1 MDISAESIGI
11 VVALC
16 GVAFNFIRF
25 GTWQGKIEAKVENLE
40 KDSAVALTK
49 FDVINKSL
57 KDNNILL
64 AELKVKLEVL
74 IEEKDKFLDKHI
86 KD

>member
-1 MDISAESIGI
+1 MDISVESIGI

-40 KDSAVALTK
+40 KDSTVALTK

>member
-49 FDVINKSL
+49 FDIINKSL
-57 KDNNILL
+57 KDNNVLL
-64 AELKVKLEVL
+64 AELKVKLEV
-74 IEEKDKFLDKHI
+74 IIKEKDKFLDKHI

>member
-11 VVALC
+11 VIALC

-40 KDSAVALTK
+40 KDSAAALTK

>member
-1 MDISAESIGI
+1 MEITAESIGI
-11 VVALC
+11 LIALI

-40 KDSAVALTK
+40 KDSATALTK

>member
-40 KDSAVALTK
+40 KDSAAALTK

-57 KDNNILL
+57 KDNNVLL